1 MGGPSGVRARTRAHV
16 ETRRTASRERG
27 LVSSLAVIVSAI
39 VLAWLPSLG
48 ACGATADSKT
58 ADASSPAEEA
68 SIPVAPPVDPALFDC
83 TSLTRDKLPRRAAS
97 SVGCLRDP
105 SCKDRLVSGHRGAGG
120 QLGRIA
126 PEDSLAAYRAAVA
139 VGLDLVETDPRPS
152 KDGVIVNVHDDTV
165 DRTTNGTGKVDELTF
180 AELRA
185 LTLRTGGLVGDF
197 SCEKI
202 PTLKELL
209 ETSVGRALVLV
220 DANKTDRV
228 DLLVGAIR
236 EANALEWAVFDT
248 SSTDKIDRALAL
260 EPKLMIMPR
269 VGTADEASAVLA
281 KYKDHLPLFV
291 EIDAASFP
299 TGVAEVHRGGSR
311 VFTDVFTTDL
321 AVKLGADPR
330 AYLETYDRGAD
341 VAQTDLPDLVLRALG
356 RNVPP

>member
-1 MGGPSGVRARTRAHV
+1 MDGRSRARVR
-16 ETRRTASRERG
+16 RRTPAETSATQSRVLVPSLAL
-27 LVSSLAVIVSAI
+27 LVSSIATASM
-39 VLAWLPSLG
+39 PSLV
-48 ACGATADSKT
+48 ACTADDAT
-58 ADASSPAEEA
+58 MTTDASSPSEEA
-68 SIPVAPPVDPALFDC
+68 SAPIAPPVDPALFDC
-83 TSLTRDKLPRRAAS
+83 TSLARDKLPRRATS
-97 SVGCLRDP
+97 SIACLRDP
-105 SCKDRLVSGHRGAGG
+105 SCEDRLVSGHRGAGG

-152 KDGVIVNVHDDTV
+152 KDGVLVNVHDETV
-165 DRTTNGTGKVDELTF
+165 DRTTNGTGKVDELGF

-185 LTLRTGGLVGDF
+185 LTLRTNGLVGDF

-228 DLLVGAIR
+228 DLLVAAIR

-269 VGTADEASAVLA
+269 VGTADEATAVLA
-281 KYKDHLPLFV
+281 KYKDHLPVFV

-330 AYLETYDRGAD
+330 VYLETYDRGAD